1 MNQVGRSAGKGYT
14 NDEASLHETGVA
26 KTGAVTVPYPFQL
39 LTTDPRVVL
48 SLASRPLRRER
59 VLVQGAD
66 DETMLLDLDGG
77 TYFALNEVGARVW
90 ELCDGQ
96 RSVADIATI
105 LIDEY
110 DAPDE
115 VIERDVLDLLTE
127 LEAEQL
133 VIAG

>member
-1 MNQVGRSAGKGYT
+1 MKRRYTKPALRKLGLLRS
-14 NDEASLHETGVA
+14 
-26 KTGAVTVPYPFQL
+26 
-39 LTTDPRVVL
+39 LTRFSFYHRPRVVL

-59 VLVQGAD
+59 VLVQGVD

-77 TYFALNEVGARVW
+77 TYFALNEVGARGVGTLRR
-90 ELCDGQ
+90 E